1 MNGLLILMNMWNK
14 FNGRISSFDK
24 FPVLV
29 YHHPHVEIRFDL
41 QWKFNEVP
49 TREKGQDDEVFRPCD
64 F

>member
-1 MNGLLILMNMWNK
+1 MWNK